1 MGAIIIHYNTLSH
14 TFSSVSRV
22 THATHH
28 TTPRAFVRAFAP
40 SRTPS
45 SPVGMLWITQPH
57 PSPAPRATIA
67 APRPRARRQRTRN
80 HSSPSFPTPSTA
92 RRASRTS
99 RAPSEPR
106 PMGPPSTARAAA
118 ALSRDARMN
127 ESLATASATSHAT
140 RARRPRAQNMFP
152 HRLRRAASTARVI
165 ARHRR
170 VNAPMSTPMTRAA
183 DRARHIRRM
192 RWRVIATDAVHVPGV

>member
-1 MGAIIIHYNTLSH
+1 
-14 TFSSVSRV
+14 
-22 THATHH
+22 
-28 TTPRAFVRAFAP
+28 
-40 SRTPS
+40 
-45 SPVGMLWITQPH
+45 MLWITQPH

-140 RARRPRAQNMFP
+140 RARRPYARAKHVSP
-152 HRLRRAASTARVI
+152 SSPDARHPRRASSRVIAASTREHADDPRRRPRATHSTHAL
-165 ARHRR
+165 ARHRDGCGAR
-170 VNAPMSTPMTRAA
+170 TWGMRGGGDEAIFVRYIR
-183 DRARHIRRM
+183 DRDGRGRHER
-192 RWRVIATDAVHVPGV
+192 